1 MNLTLHTIRFKI
13 QKEDQNMAK
22 SKVEELL
29 KDIRVN
35 LTQHS
40 ASARDEVRV
49 MVEMLNDPNYKV
61 NEYTNHGI
69 VGQYCPYEDARKIVA
84 NIVSSGAKVPTAEA
98 KKIAA
103 EYEFSK
109 SEATCMIGIAKE
121 FVNTYVQTTRKLPL
135 GGREK
140 MSASLSLKEV
150 AAQKKKLPNN
160 GLAANSKGGE
170 IVIPAHAAI
179 KSSSPCPGYIRNGK
193 K

>member
-1 MNLTLHTIRFKI
+1 
-13 QKEDQNMAK
+13 MAK

-40 ASARDEVRV
+40 ASNKDEQRV
-49 MVEMLNDPNYKV
+49 MVEMLNDPTYKV
-61 NEYTNHGI
+61 GEYNNKGKI
-69 VGQYCPYEDARKIVA
+69 GEYCPYDDARKL
-84 NIVSSGAKVPTAEA
+84 VSSIIASGAKVPVAEA
-98 KKIAA
+98 KKIAS

-109 SEATCMIGIAKE
+109 SEATSMINISKE
-121 FVNTYVQTTRKLPL
+121 FMNTYVQTTRKLPL

-140 MSASLSLKEV
+140 MSASLSLKEIP
-150 AAQKKKLPNN
+150 AQKKKLPNN

-170 IVIPAHAAI
+170 IVIPAHCAI
-179 KSSSPCPGYIRNGK
+179 KSSSPCPIYVRQNK

>member
-1 MNLTLHTIRFKI
+1 
-13 QKEDQNMAK
+13 MAK

-40 ASARDEVRV
+40 ASAKDEIRV
-49 MVEMLNDPNYKV
+49 MTEMLNDPTYKV
-61 NEYTNHGI
+61 AEYSNKGKI
-69 VGQYCPYEDARKIVA
+69 GEYCPYEDARKLVSSIVA
-84 NIVSSGAKVPTAEA
+84 SGAKVPVAEA

-103 EYEFSK
+103 DYEFSK
-109 SEATCMIGIAKE
+109 SEAASMIGISKE
-121 FVNTYVQTTRKLPL
+121 FVNTYVKTTRKLPL

-170 IVIPAHAAI
+170 IIIPAHEAI
-179 KSSSPCPGYIRNGK
+179 RSSSSCPNYLRTGK

>member
-1 MNLTLHTIRFKI
+1 
-13 QKEDQNMAK
+13 MAK

-40 ASARDEVRV
+40 ASAKDEVRV

-61 NEYTNHGI
+61 AEYSAKGKI
-69 VGQYCPYEDARKIVA
+69 GEYCPYDDARKLVA
-84 NIVSSGAKVPTAEA
+84 SVVASGAKVPVAEA
-98 KKIAA
+98 KKIAS

-109 SEATCMIGIAKE
+109 SEAASMIGISKE
-121 FVNTYVQTTRKLPL
+121 FINTYVKTTRKLPL

-170 IVIPAHAAI
+170 IVIPAHEAI
-179 KSSSPCPGYIRNGK
+179 RSSSSCPQWTRKGIK
-193 K
+193 

>member
-1 MNLTLHTIRFKI
+1 
-13 QKEDQNMAK
+13 MAK

-40 ASARDEVRV
+40 ASAKDEVRV
-49 MVEMLNDPNYKV
+49 MVEMLNDPSYKV
-61 NEYTNHGI
+61 SEYSAKGKI
-69 VGQYCPYEDARKIVA
+69 GEYCPYEDARKLVA
-84 NIVSSGAKVPTAEA
+84 SVVASGAKVPVAEA

-103 EYEFSK
+103 DYEFSK
-109 SEATCMIGIAKE
+109 SEAASMIGISKE
-121 FVNTYVQTTRKLPL
+121 FINTYVKTTRKLPL

-150 AAQKKKLPNN
+150 QAQKKKLPNN

-170 IVIPAHAAI
+170 IVIPAHEAI
-179 KSSSPCPGYIRNGK
+179 RSSSSCPAWTRKGIK
-193 K
+193 

>member
-1 MNLTLHTIRFKI
+1 MG
-13 QKEDQNMAK
+13 K

-40 ASARDEVRV
+40 ASARDEQRV
-49 MVEMLNDPNYKV
+49 MVEMLNDPNYV
-61 NEYTNHGI
+61 VGEYSAKGKI
-69 VGQYCPYEDARKIVA
+69 GEYCPYDDARKLVASIVA
-84 NIVSSGAKVPTAEA
+84 SGAKVPVAEA
-98 KKIAA
+98 KNIAA
-103 EYEFSK
+103 DYEFSK

-121 FVNTYVQTTRKLPL
+121 FVNTYVKTTRKLPL

-150 AAQKKKLPNN
+150 SSQKKKLPNN

-170 IVIPAHAAI
+170 IVIPAHSAI
-179 KSSSPCPGYIRNGK
+179 KSSSPAPVWVRKGIK
-193 K
+193 